1 MEISFVCILFSHS
14 SREELGW
21 SVEAKQHN
29 QYITS
34 RSYLVH
40 NFQTIT
46 ICSFKLSRPSRFLL
60 FTFEN
65 RKYVKK
71 ERPTLCICHKT
82 TIWVGWLVVGK
93 ERNDTKH
100 SQYIASGQEVGYR
113 IIVYTILH
121 SYIPHRL
128 LCSFCLYFLQ
138 FKVRHNDG
146 VVCFEWNTKREGGQ
160 AGGIEFSEWVA
171 NGKDLFFP

>member
-21 SVEAKQHN
+21 SVEAKQHH

-71 ERPTLCICHKT
+71 ERPTLCTYLPQNNHMSRM
-82 TIWVGWLVVGK
+82 VGGRKGTEQTETQSV
-93 ERNDTKH
+93 H
-100 SQYIASGQEVGYR
+100 SDR
-113 IIVYTILH
+113 
-121 SYIPHRL
+121 
-128 LCSFCLYFLQ
+128 
-138 FKVRHNDG
+138 
-146 VVCFEWNTKREGGQ
+146 
-160 AGGIEFSEWVA
+160 AGGRLQDNCIYNTPFLYTTQAVVFFLSL
-171 NGKDLFFP
+171 LFTIQSQTQ